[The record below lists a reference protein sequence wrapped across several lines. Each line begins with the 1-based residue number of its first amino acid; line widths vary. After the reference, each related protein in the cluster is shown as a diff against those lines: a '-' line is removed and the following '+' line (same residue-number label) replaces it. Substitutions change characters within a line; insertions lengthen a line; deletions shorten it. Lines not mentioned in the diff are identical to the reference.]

1 MSATCATA
9 AGVVI
14 RPGQLENVLESI
26 DFVEFCTVVA
36 GPAHGDKLFV
46 ILKIAEGGAPAIE
59 LQSCVG
65 STGSLQSSPSAA
77 IADPLDQ
84 AFEAHYAQKLAA
96 PAQLKKLKQQL
107 EAAVEAHQYQTAAE
121 LHAQIS
127 PLEEELGRSVAS
139 SNSTDFTLEPAD
151 MGVVRALTTA
161 EEWSTISKLILSEQP
176 GAISADAK
184 DSVAVQLLTTPNN
197 WTVEN
202 GMLSG
207 ELKKR
212 RGILLA
218 AYAGA
223 LDRISNG
230 PGDYT
235 VQQLRC

>member
-36 GPAHGDKLFV
+36 GPAYGDKLFV
-46 ILKIAEGGAPAIE
+46 ILKIAECGALE

-77 IADPLDQ
+77 NADPLDL
-84 AFEAHYAQKLAA
+84 AFEAHYAQKLAV

-121 LHAQIS
+121 LHAEIS

>member
-26 DFVEFCTVVA
+26 DAVEFCTVVA

-65 STGSLQSSPSAA
+65 STDSLQKPPSATKT
-77 IADPLDQ
+77 DRDDR
-84 AFEAHYAQKLAA
+84 AFEAHYAQELAA
-96 PAQLKKLKQQL
+96 PAQLKKLKHQL
-107 EAAVEAHQYQTAAE
+107 GAAVEAHQYQSAAE
-121 LHAQIS
+121 LHAQIC
-127 PLEEELGRSVAS
+127 PLEEELGRGVAS
-139 SNSTDFTLEPAD
+139 SNSTDFTLEPAG
-151 MGVVRALTTA
+151 MSVVRALTTA
-161 EEWSTISKLILSEQP
+161 EEWSIISKLILSEQP

-223 LDRISNG
+223 LERISNG
-230 PGDYT
+230 PRECV